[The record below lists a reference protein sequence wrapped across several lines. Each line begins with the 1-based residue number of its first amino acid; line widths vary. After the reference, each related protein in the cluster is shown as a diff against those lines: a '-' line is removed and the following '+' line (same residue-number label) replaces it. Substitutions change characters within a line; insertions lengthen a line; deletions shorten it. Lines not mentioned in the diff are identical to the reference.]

1 MQLYLTKLLAL
12 PLILHVLMVLYIGQ
26 KMVRSRVRAVRSGQA
41 KISEIALDAD
51 AWPRKVKQIG
61 NNFNN
66 QFQTPML
73 WYAGTALVIAL
84 GIADVV
90 FVGLSWI
97 YLLLRFVHSIVHM
110 GSNDVPTRMRV
121 FMVSFFVLVAMWL
134 WLAVRLVMLG

>member
-1 MQLYLTKLLAL
+1 MFFVKLLVL
-12 PLILHVLMVLYIGQ
+12 PLILHVLLIVVIGQ
-26 KMVRSRVRAVRSGQA
+26 KMVSARIRAVRSGQT
-41 KISEIALDAD
+41 KISEIAVDTD

-61 NNFNN
+61 NSFNN

-73 WYAGTALVIAL
+73 WYAGTALVLAL

-90 FVGLSWI
+90 FVGLSWL
-97 YLLLRFVHSIVHM
+97 YLLLRLVHSIVHM